1 MNWTEALIESGIWLI
16 QAYSITLVVA
26 VSCIWVLARRTVW
39 GRQFWALAAGYF
51 SPRRSWKPLATLA
64 LILFLT
70 LCAVRL
76 EVLFSNWYNTMYTAL
91 QKLDESGF
99 WGAMLLFAVLATIHV
114 ARSLIDFYVQQAFTI
129 RWRVWLNEK
138 LLGNWLDKQAYY
150 RSQYLDAPVDNPDQR
165 IQQDVSIFVEMSLS
179 LCMGVIN
186 ALVSTFAFT
195 LILWNLSG
203 PLSLFGLEVP
213 RGMVF
218 LVFAYVIVA
227 TVFAIKIGRPLILL
241 NFLNERFNADY
252 RYALVRLREYA
263 ESIAFYAG
271 EKVEGAMLRG
281 RFANVINNAWAI
293 VYRSL
298 KFLGFNFSVSQAA
311 VVFPFIIQA
320 QRFFSQQIS
329 LGDLMQTAQAFGRL
343 QDNLSFFRNAYD
355 DFATYRATLDR
366 LTGFTKAIGDARTLP
381 EPEVQAQG
389 SRIALQQLTVR
400 TPSGILL
407 LKNLDLEVLPGE
419 PLLIRGP
426 SGSGK
431 TTLLRAIAG
440 LWPYCDGRIIR
451 PEHEALFLSQ
461 KPYLPLG
468 SLREALYYPQRLPDS
483 ASRPAV
489 TDIRHQEQAA
499 LASAHRVPSNLD
511 GLIGAHQSSSH
522 LPRPDDALSNQT
534 EPSAQDSA
542 SGKLDQHA
550 ADILRLVQ
558 LGHLADRLDLV
569 ADWGRILSL
578 GEQQRLAFGRLL
590 LAEPQA
596 AFLDEATS
604 AMDEGLEDAMYRLV
618 RERLPETILL
628 SVGHRST
635 LHAHHTRQLILKGDE
650 TGAWEISHTELLP

>member
-1 MNWTEALIESGIWLI
+1 MNWNNALVESGVWLI
-16 QAYSITLVVA
+16 QAYAITLVLA
-26 VSCIWVLARRTVW
+26 VSCIGVLARCTIW

-51 SPRRSWKPLATLA
+51 SPRRSWRPLATLA

-76 EVLFSNWYNTMYTAL
+76 DVLFSNWYNTMYTSL

-99 WGAMLLFAVLATIHV
+99 WAAMLLFAILATVHV
-114 ARSLIDFYVQQAFTI
+114 ARSLFDFYIQQAFTI

-138 LLGNWLDKQAYY
+138 LLGNWLDRQAYY
-150 RSQYLDAPVDNPDQR
+150 RSQYLDTPIDNPDQR
-165 IQQDVSIFVEMSLS
+165 IQQDITTFVNMSLS
-179 LCMGVIN
+179 LSMGVIN

-195 LILWNLSG
+195 LILWGLSG
-203 PLSLFGLEVP
+203 PLALFGLEIP

-218 LVFAYVIVA
+218 LVFAYVLVA
-227 TVFAIKIGRPLILL
+227 TVFAIRIGRPLILL

-252 RYALVRLREYA
+252 RYGLVRLREYA

-271 EKVEGAMLRG
+271 EKVEGAILRG

-320 QRFFSQQIS
+320 QRFFSKQIS

-366 LTGFTKAIGDARTLP
+366 LTGFTKAIAEARALP
-381 EPEVQAQG
+381 EPDVQAQG
-389 SRIALQQLTVR
+389 PRVALQRLTVR

-407 LKNLDLEVLPGE
+407 LKDLSLEVLPGA

-440 LWPYCDGRIIR
+440 LWPYCDGQIIR
-451 PEHEALFLSQ
+451 PGHEALFLSQ

-468 SLREALYYPQRLPDS
+468 SLRDALYYPQRLPGNGH
-483 ASRPAV
+483 PPTP
-489 TDIRHQEQAA
+489 TDIRPREQAV
-499 LASAHRVPSNLD
+499 LASSHRDPSNLD
-511 GLIGAHQSSSH
+511 GLIGAHQNPSPGRSPDATANPGLNSNVAT
-522 LPRPDDALSNQT
+522 PPSAPDDRAI
-534 EPSAQDSA
+534 DV
-542 SGKLDQHA
+542 
-550 ADILRLVQ
+550 LRLVQ
-558 LGHLADRLDLV
+558 LGHLADRLDQ
-569 ADWGRILSL
+569 ATDWSRILSL

-590 LAEPQA
+590 LAEPDA

-618 RERLPETILL
+618 RERLPDTILL
-628 SVGHRST
+628 SVGHRAT
-635 LHAHHTRQLILKGDE
+635 LAAHHARQLILKGDE
-650 TGAWEISHTELLP
+650 TGAWEVTDIELLR